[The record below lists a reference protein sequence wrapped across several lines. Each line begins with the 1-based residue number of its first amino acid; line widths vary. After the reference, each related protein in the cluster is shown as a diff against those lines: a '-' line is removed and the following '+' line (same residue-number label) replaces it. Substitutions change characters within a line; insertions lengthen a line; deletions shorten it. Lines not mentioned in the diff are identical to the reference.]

1 MGYLQIHGIPQ
12 SFYDDMER
20 VYVNSD
26 KVYEN
31 NEVVFDD
38 DVELD
43 GHEVKQEQLHMDH
56 GHGVHTQGQQ
66 LPLTHEEVVVE
77 GEPLEFVSKLEQCH
91 HSHNHKCNQHSHNH
105 SHSHQQHR

>member
-12 SFYDDMER
+12 SFYDDMEI

-26 KVYEN
+26 EVYEN
-31 NEVVFDD
+31 NDEVWNDD

-56 GHGVHTQGQQ
+56 GHVVHTQGQQ
-66 LPLTHEEVVVE
+66 LPLTHEEGVVE
-77 GEPLEFVSKLEQCH
+77 QLELVSKVEQCH
-91 HSHNHKCNQHSHNH
+91 HSHNHKCNQHSHTH

>member
-12 SFYDDMER
+12 TYDDMER

-26 KVYEN
+26 EVYEN

-43 GHEVKQEQLHMDH
+43 GHEVKQEQLRMNH
-56 GHGVHTQGQQ
+56 GHVVHTQGQQ
-66 LPLTHEEVVVE
+66 LPLTHEEEVVE
-77 GEPLEFVSKLEQCH
+77 GEPLEFASMVEQCH